1 MFKFVLFS
9 WTAAVC
15 IVDLSVKGRER
26 ERVSD
31 GRKDGVRERESY
43 VMYNSS
49 CV

>member
-1 MFKFVLFS
+1 MFVLFS

-31 GRKDGVRERESY
+31 GRKDGVRERERESY